1 MDARNR
7 LLVGILEGAFGGKG
21 WQGTTL
27 LGSLRG
33 VTAARATWRP
43 GRRRHG
49 IWELALHAAYWKY
62 AVWRRLTGQAQ
73 RGTFPRAPSDWPAV
87 PARPTAAAWRA
98 DIRLLRETHVQLV
111 AAVAALPP
119 NRLGARSPT
128 GQWTHAQM
136 IAGVAAHD
144 AYHTGQIQLIK
155 KLRTADH

>member
-1 MDARNR
+1 
-7 LLVGILEGAFGGKG
+7 
-21 WQGTTL
+21 
-27 LGSLRG
+27 
-33 VTAARATWRP
+33 
-43 GRRRHG
+43 
-49 IWELALHAAYWKY
+49 
-62 AVWRRLTGQAQ
+62 
-73 RGTFPRAPSDWPAV
+73 V

-98 DIRLLRETHVQLV
+98 DIRLLRETHAQLV

-128 GQWTHAQM
+128 GQWTYAQM